1 MNRKPSE
8 NRNIHVVFLR
18 DEPLREIVAGRKRFE
33 IRLSFR
39 GLACASVREGDLLL
53 LKRVGGG
60 VEAACDVGEV
70 LMYRGVH
77 PEEVARLTHPYA
89 DTDSRPYLQRYVPP
103 HNRDRPVNLAIIELL
118 DVRAA
123 SLPAEVTP
131 RGIRSGIRSGW
142 VANFGGAYATQ
153 KEP

>member
-1 MNRKPSE
+1 MNKKSSE
-8 NRNIHVVFLR
+8 TRSTHVAFMR
-18 DEPLREIVAGRKRFE
+18 AGPLRGILSGRKRFE

-39 GLACASVREGDLLL
+39 GLACASGREGDLLL
-53 LKRVGGG
+53 LKRVGGE

-77 PEEVARLTHPYA
+77 PEEVAPPTHPYA

-123 SLPAEVTP
+123 SLPAELTP
-131 RGIRSGIRSGW
+131 RGIRSGW

>member
-1 MNRKPSE
+1 MNKKSSE
-8 NRNIHVVFLR
+8 NRTAHIVFLR

-53 LKRVGGG
+53 LKRVGGE

-70 LMYRGVH
+70 RIYRGLH
-77 PEEVARLTHPYA
+77 PGEVADLARRYA
-89 DTDSRPYLQRYVPP
+89 GATSRPYLLRYVPP

-118 DVRAA
+118 DVHAA
-123 SLPAEVTP
+123 LLPAELTP
-131 RGIRSGIRSGW
+131 PRIRSGW

-153 KEP
+153 KGQ